1 MARTRTAVNRTVL
14 SAVGLSLF
22 LAGSWLTATDPA
34 FADRLPTWW
43 PTAGTGTVL
52 LDRDRLAQLR
62 GEGWWTPTV
71 MAASIGLAVLF
82 AIWSLGQS
90 RSGRARRLALPSPGC
105 TVRPQALA
113 EALAEALAARVA
125 TLPGIARSRARVLPR
140 RGQRLEV
147 RLRVWLEPDT
157 PPDAVLPAVRT
168 ATAEADR
175 AATPYTAHT
184 RVRLSTTPHRTRHVR

>member
-1 MARTRTAVNRTVL
+1 MPRTGTAVNRTVL
-14 SAVGLSLF
+14 GAVGLSF
-22 LAGSWLTATDPA
+22 LLSGSWLAATDRA
-34 FADRLPTWW
+34 FAGRLPSWW

-82 AIWSLGQS
+82 ALWSLGQS

-105 TVRPQALA
+105 TVRPR
-113 EALAEALAARVA
+113 ALAEALAARVA
-125 TLPGIARSRARVLPR
+125 ALPGIARSRARVLPR
-140 RGQRLEV
+140 RGRRLEV

-157 PPDAVLPAVRT
+157 PPDAVLSALRA
-168 ATAEADR
+168 ATAEAEG
-175 AATPYTAHT
+175 AVTPYTAHT
-184 RVRLSTTPHRTRHVR
+184 RIRLSAVSHRTRHVR

>member
-14 SAVGLSLF
+14 GAVGLSLF

-34 FADRLPTWW
+34 FADRLPAWW
-43 PTAGTGTVL
+43 LTAGTGTVL

-62 GEGWWTPTV
+62 GDGWWTPTV

-82 AIWSLGQS
+82 ALWSLGQL

-113 EALAEALAARVA
+113 EALAARVA
-125 TLPGIARSRARVLPR
+125 ALPGIARSRARVLPR

-147 RLRVWLEPDT
+147 RLRVRLEPDT

-184 RVRLSTTPHRTRHVR
+184 RVRLSAVPHRTRHVR